1 MLARGSPSPRQEF
14 VAAIVRPEFD
24 EADENIGRIG
34 LWRPLCWLCCRLSAK
49 TDGRMGCDH
58 DAYISSDQRVVPC
71 CFIGNPDAG
80 IGTAPAK
87 PASFLLR
94 SGSVRISRPFA
105 RPIPTA
111 TSPPIAAAV
120 IEMAT
125 ITRPLMLRPSKVDS
139 RSSAWVVFHGRR
151 FKALALVIIEKR
163 PTAHPVV
170 AHIGCEAPARP
181 FIREPSDW
189 GVIDL
194 GPLWP
199 RCS

>member
-1 MLARGSPSPRQEF
+1 MRWHPLGTGLISLQGVKRENDSGGALLLLARGSPSPRQEF

-58 DAYISSDQRVVPC
+58 DAYISSDQRVVSC

-111 TSPPIAAAV
+111 TSPPICRGCYRDGDHHEAINAQAV
-120 IEMAT
+120 KS
-125 ITRPLMLRPSKVDS
+125 RLPLKRLGRFS
-139 RSSAWVVFHGRR
+139 RTT
-151 FKALALVIIEKR
+151 L
-163 PTAHPVV
+163 
-170 AHIGCEAPARP
+170 
-181 FIREPSDW
+181 
-189 GVIDL
+189 
-194 GPLWP
+194 
-199 RCS
+199 